1 MNKLRLFFILMVTC
15 SGSLSAQQAD
25 YKSQV
30 IRYIIQYRD
39 IAVKEMT
46 VSHVPASITM
56 AQGIFESNAGQSD
69 LAKEANNHFGIKCH
83 KEWTGDKMYK
93 DDDKPHDCFR
103 KYATVQES
111 FHDHSSFLV
120 ERDRYKPLFQLKITD
135 YREWAL
141 GLKKAGYATNP
152 AYAEKLIHTIEAY
165 QLYKLDRDDF
175 GVSLVD
181 SLKSIIYGNVQPVL
195 TRKAGEPGSVTGS
208 HPVFMNNRLRVTM
221 AREGDDLKQLSALFQ
236 ISERK
241 LRKFNE
247 LADDRLS
254 KGDLV
259 YLESKRRRA
268 EVRTHLLEK
277 GETLHHV
284 AQKYGIKIK
293 MIYKRNHIP
302 AGHEPSPGRLLL
314 LR

>member
-1 MNKLRLFFILMVTC
+1 MNKPGSLFFLIMIC
-15 SGSLSAQQAD
+15 SGNLFAQQTD
-25 YKSQV
+25 YQSQV

-46 VSHVPASITM
+46 LSHVPASITM
-56 AQGIFESNAGQSD
+56 AQGIFESSAGQSD

-103 KYATVQES
+103 KYATVEES

-135 YREWAL
+135 YRDWAL

-152 AYAEKLIHTIEAY
+152 AYAEKLIHTIETY
-165 QLYKLDRDDF
+165 QLYKLDRGDF
-175 GVSLVD
+175 GNLLVD
-181 SLKSIIYGNVQPVL
+181 SLKNIINGNTQPVL
-195 TRKAGEPGSVTGS
+195 TKKVEAAGYHPGS

-221 AREGDDLKQLSALFQ
+221 VREGDNLKQLSSLFQ

-247 LADDRLS
+247 LTDDRLE
-254 KGDLV
+254 KGQLV
-259 YLESKRRRA
+259 YLESKRRKA
-268 EVRTHLLEK
+268 AVRTHLLEK

-284 AQKYGIKIK
+284 AQKFGIKIR
-293 MIYKRNHIP
+293 MLYKRNHIP
-302 AGHEPSPGRLLL
+302 AGQEPSPGRLLL